1 MLFAGHMVEELV
13 EVERCRAATPA
24 ESGSEESDL
33 RVLLALQMLM

>member
-13 EVERCRAATPA
+13 EVEQCRVATLT
-24 ESGSEESDL
+24 ENGSEESDI

>member
-13 EVERCRAATPA
+13 EVERCRVATLA
-24 ESGSEESDL
+24 ENGSEELDL